1 MTGHRYERVVVEADG
16 GARGNPGPAG
26 YGAAVF
32 DADTGETL
40 IERAAYL
47 GVNTNNVAEYSG
59 LIAGL
64 KAAAALGARQVAVR
78 MDSKLVVEQMSGRWQ
93 VKHPG
98 LRPLHA
104 EAARLAAGFAEIGYE
119 WIPRARNKHA
129 DALANKAMDAGEF
142 GAVELVDVLADPS
155 TSDGPA
161 SGDDAPAPTRP
172 TEPPR
177 AAHGDAGAATN
188 TSPPA
193 GSGPASG
200 DDSGPVAGPAPS
212 RETGTT
218 PSRETGTT
226 PSRESGTAPSREA
239 GTAADPARSD
249 VDTAGLAEGTDD
261 PVDAALRA
269 MVGGPGVAAARPG
282 GSVAAT
288 AAPVAGRTR
297 LILVRHAATAQTRR
311 GAFCGAEC
319 DPELDEIGR
328 RQAAALADRLAVLAP
343 DAVLVTSPQARAR
356 QTAEAIAHRLD
367 TVPRVERRLV
377 EVSYGAWDGLTFDQ
391 VAVGW
396 PAELDAWLA
405 ATSVAPPGG
414 ESMDSA
420 GARYAE
426 ALNEVRRHQ
435 HERTIVLVGHGS
447 MVKLMLRDVLDA
459 GRRFLDTIQVDP
471 AGLSVVDL
479 FDDGNAAVPTINDTA
494 HLIA

>member
-1 MTGHRYERVVVEADG
+1 
-16 GARGNPGPAG
+16 
-26 YGAAVF
+26 
-32 DADTGETL
+32 
-40 IERAAYL
+40 
-47 GVNTNNVAEYSG
+47 
-59 LIAGL
+59 
-64 KAAAALGARQVAVR
+64 
-78 MDSKLVVEQMSGRWQ
+78 
-93 VKHPG
+93 
-98 LRPLHA
+98 
-104 EAARLAAGFAEIGYE
+104 
-119 WIPRARNKHA
+119 
-129 DALANKAMDAGEF
+129 
-142 GAVELVDVLADPS
+142 
-155 TSDGPA
+155 
-161 SGDDAPAPTRP
+161 
-172 TEPPR
+172 
-177 AAHGDAGAATN
+177 
-188 TSPPA
+188 
-193 GSGPASG
+193 
-200 DDSGPVAGPAPS
+200 
-212 RETGTT
+212 
-218 PSRETGTT
+218 
-226 PSRESGTAPSREA
+226 
-239 GTAADPARSD
+239 

-367 TVPRVERRLV
+367 TVPRVEPRLV

>member
-1 MTGHRYERVVVEADG
+1 MTANRHERVVVEADG

-26 YGAAVF
+26 YGAAVL

-47 GVNTNNVAEYSG
+47 GVTTNNVAEYSG

-104 EAARLAAGFAEIGYE
+104 EAAKLADGFAEIGYE
-119 WIPRARNKHA
+119 WIPRARNTHA

-142 GAVELVDVLADPS
+142 GTVELVDVLADPS
-155 TSDGPA
+155 TSDGSGPA
-161 SGDDAPAPTRP
+161 RPNDPPADAAPAPGSDNP
-172 TEPPR
+172 
-177 AAHGDAGAATN
+177 ADAGRSDVDGAGATADAAR
-188 TSPPA
+188 SDVDGA
-193 GSGPASG
+193 GATA
-200 DDSGPVAGPAPS
+200 DAGRSDVDGA
-212 RETGTT
+212 GA
-218 PSRETGTT
+218 
-226 PSRESGTAPSREA
+226 TADA
-239 GTAADPARSD
+239 GRSDVDGAGATADAARSD
-249 VDTAGLAEGTDD
+249 VDTATLAEGADD

-282 GSVAAT
+282 GSVAAS

-367 TVPRVERRLV
+367 TVPRVEPRLV

-405 ATSVAPPGG
+405 ATSVPPPGG

-420 GARYAE
+420 GARYSE

-494 HLIA
+494 HLTA

>member
-1 MTGHRYERVVVEADG
+1 MTANRHERVVVEADG

-26 YGAAVF
+26 YGAAVL

-47 GVNTNNVAEYSG
+47 GVTTNNVAEYSG

-104 EAARLAAGFAEIGYE
+104 EAAKLADGFAEIGYE
-119 WIPRARNKHA
+119 WIPRARNTHA

-142 GAVELVDVLADPS
+142 GTVELVDVLADPS
-155 TSDGPA
+155 TSDGSGPA
-161 SGDDAPAPTRP
+161 RPNDPPADAAPAPGSDNP
-172 TEPPR
+172 
-177 AAHGDAGAATN
+177 ADAGRSDVDGAGATAD
-188 TSPPA
+188 A
-193 GSGPASG
+193 GRSDVDG
-200 DDSGPVAGPAPS
+200 AGA
-212 RETGTT
+212 
-218 PSRETGTT
+218 
-226 PSRESGTAPSREA
+226 TADA
-239 GTAADPARSD
+239 ARSD
-249 VDTAGLAEGTDD
+249 VDTATLAEGADD

-282 GSVAAT
+282 GSVAAS

-367 TVPRVERRLV
+367 TVPRVEPRLV

-405 ATSVAPPGG
+405 ATSVPPPGG

-420 GARYAE
+420 GARYSE

-494 HLIA
+494 HLTA

>member
-1 MTGHRYERVVVEADG
+1 MVEADG
-16 GARGNPGPAG
+16 GSRGNPGPAG
-26 YGAAVF
+26 YGAAVL

-47 GVNTNNVAEYSG
+47 GINTNNVAEYSG
-59 LIAGL
+59 LVAGL
-64 KAAAALGARQVAVR
+64 KAAAALGARRVAVR

-104 EAARLAAGFAEIGYE
+104 EATRLAAGFAEIGYE
-119 WIPRARNKHA
+119 WIPRARNAHA

-142 GAVELVDVLADPS
+142 GTVELVDVLADPS
-155 TSDGPA
+155 TSDGP
-161 SGDDAPAPTRP
+161 
-172 TEPPR
+172 
-177 AAHGDAGAATN
+177 GA
-188 TSPPA
+188 
-193 GSGPASG
+193 
-200 DDSGPVAGPAPS
+200 
-212 RETGTT
+212 
-218 PSRETGTT
+218 
-226 PSRESGTAPSREA
+226 
-239 GTAADPARSD
+239 AADPADPAGPDGGDAGPAGPGAGAKLPAGAAGPADPEPVGSRPERPSD
-249 VDTAGLAEGTDD
+249 AAESGAGGPGVPAPDAAPTAAGED

-367 TVPRVERRLV
+367 TVPRVEPRLV
-377 EVSYGAWDGLTFDQ
+377 EVAYGAWDGLTFDQ
-391 VAVGW
+391 IAVGW

-405 ATSVAPPGG
+405 STSVAPPGG
-414 ESMDSA
+414 ESMDAA
-420 GARYAE
+420 GARYTE
-426 ALNEVRRHQ
+426 ALHEVRRHQ
-435 HERTIVLVGHGS
+435 HERTVVLVGHGS

-459 GRRFLDTIQVDP
+459 GRRFLDTIQIDP

-479 FDDGNAAVPTINDTA
+479 FDDGNAAVPTVNDTA
-494 HLIA
+494 HLAT

>member
-26 YGAAVF
+26 YGAAVL

-104 EAARLAAGFAEIGYE
+104 EAAQLAAGFAEIGYE

-142 GAVELVDVLADPS
+142 GTVELVDVLADPS
-155 TSDGPA
+155 TSDGSGPA

-177 AAHGDAGAATN
+177 AAHGDAGASTT
-188 TSPPA
+188 TSTTD

-200 DDSGPVAGPAPS
+200 DGSGPVAGAV
-212 RETGTT
+212 
-218 PSRETGTT
+218 
-226 PSRESGTAPSREA
+226 PSREA

-249 VDTAGLAEGTDD
+249 VDTAGLAAGVDD

-367 TVPRVERRLV
+367 TVPRVEPRLV

-420 GARYAE
+420 GARYSE

-494 HLIA
+494 HLTA